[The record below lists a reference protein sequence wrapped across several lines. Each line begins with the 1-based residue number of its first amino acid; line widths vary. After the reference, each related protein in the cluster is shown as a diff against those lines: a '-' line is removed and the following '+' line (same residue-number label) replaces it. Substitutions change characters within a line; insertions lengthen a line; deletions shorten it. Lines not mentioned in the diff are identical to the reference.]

1 MPQKSIWE
9 AAIGGAARLG
19 TTALGVFGGGGK
31 SARQKASEA
40 AREAARRN
48 RKVKIKYQTAASDI
62 EQLYGRLMNELTA
75 QQARRLLDT
84 RAKEERREWRR
95 KWVSELENLPNGV
108 TVGDRI
114 AEQAQQTYL
123 DAASTVL
130 AQKAA
135 VDVVTWGGLG
145 IGLAGGAYYAYKE
158 S

>member
-19 TTALGVFGGGGK
+19 TTALGIFGGGGK

-40 AREAARRN
+40 AREAARRS
-48 RKVKIKYQTAASDI
+48 RKLKIKYQTASSDL
-62 EQLYGRLMNELTA
+62 EQLYRRLKKELTVE
-75 QQARRLLDT
+75 QARMLFDT
-84 RAKEERREWRR
+84 RAKEQRREWRR
-95 KWVSELENLPNGV
+95 KWVAELEDLPNGV

-130 AQKAA
+130 TEKTA
-135 VDVVTWGGLG
+135 VEVVTWGGLG
-145 IGLAGGAYYAYKE
+145 IGLAGGAYYAYRE